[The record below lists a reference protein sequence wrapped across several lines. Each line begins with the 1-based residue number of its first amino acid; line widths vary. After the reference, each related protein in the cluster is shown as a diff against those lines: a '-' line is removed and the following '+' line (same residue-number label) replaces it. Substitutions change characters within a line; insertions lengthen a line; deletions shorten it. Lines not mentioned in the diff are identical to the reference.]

1 MAYDNFGRYLVFSGL
16 SFSSTLL
23 IQITLPYLIVSS
35 IGAEG
40 YAEWIFYFSYL
51 TLLNL
56 VDFGVL
62 NNAQLNLLKLYESSD
77 SEFML
82 FLDKCRNFLFSSCLI
97 FSLISVTIFL
107 LTHNITILII
117 SIAILINNFVRFN
130 IIVLRSIEK
139 VEYYFLYS
147 ILLNILIIIL
157 VCFHLLLMQV

>member
-62 NNAQLNLLKLYESSD
+62 NNAQLNLYRVFRQQ
-77 SEFML
+77 EFL
-82 FLDKCRNFLFSSCLI
+82 HKNRL
-97 FSLISVTIFL
+97 
-107 LTHNITILII
+107 
-117 SIAILINNFVRFN
+117 
-130 IIVLRSIEK
+130 
-139 VEYYFLYS
+139 
-147 ILLNILIIIL
+147 
-157 VCFHLLLMQV
+157 

>member
-62 NNAQLNLLKLYESSD
+62 NNAQLNLLKLYKSSD

-130 IIVLRSIEK
+130 IIVLRSI
-139 VEYYFLYS
+139 
-147 ILLNILIIIL
+147 
-157 VCFHLLLMQV
+157 